1 MTSTAKP
8 LCVLPFI
15 HAYLDAQDVL
25 TPCCAY
31 NAHPS
36 NYEQRP
42 ITDFDSWW
50 DSGLTQ
56 LRADMLTG
64 TQHKN
69 CSKCWN
75 EEAQGITSYRQHQ
88 NKRWEHYSDITEPLP
103 VPVVQ
108 MIAPG
113 NFCNLKCIMCSPHL
127 SSAWG
132 IEYERNRD
140 KFKSIGIDY
149 NSYSRGFWKNRSS
162 AAEVLERIVPH
173 AESLHIMGGEP
184 LLNPDCLRVLKS
196 VENPADV
203 ELIINTNLTSLTE
216 EWIEIFLKF
225 NSTVLVSVEGT
236 GEKNDYIRAG
246 SDWNTI
252 EANIQRLRAA
262 GVVLHLTTTFSRVS
276 LSSYP
281 DLLQYSIDQ
290 GIPLHTNLLF
300 WPESLQLR
308 GAPQTERDYFLNAI
322 KEIDI
327 SKADIRP
334 SSLDVFINE
343 VNTAEYSEHVD
354 NEFRKYIA
362 VIDQVYGKDYHEIF
376 YAKA

>member
-1 MTSTAKP
+1 MSTKP

-50 DSGLTQ
+50 ATGLSE
-56 LRADMLTG
+56 LRSDMLAG
-64 TQHKN
+64 VKHSN

-75 EEAQGITSYRQHQ
+75 EEAQGIVSYRQHQ
-88 NKRWEHYSDITEPLP
+88 ARRWEHYSDITEPLS

-127 SSAWG
+127 SSSWG
-132 IEYERNRD
+132 IEYERNQDR
-140 KFKSIGIDY
+140 FASIGIDY
-149 NSYSRGFWKNRSS
+149 NSYSRGFWKNRPQ

-184 LLNPDCLRVLKS
+184 LLNPDCLRVLKR
-196 VENPADV
+196 VENPAGV
-203 ELIINTNLTSLTE
+203 ELIINTNLTSVTE
-216 EWIEIFLKF
+216 EWINIFQKF
-225 NSTVLVSVEGT
+225 NSTVLVSVEGV
-236 GEKNDYIRAG
+236 GAKNDYIRAG
-246 SDWNTI
+246 SDWSVI

-262 GVVLHLTTTFSRVS
+262 GIVFHLTTTFSRVS

-300 WPESLQLR
+300 WPECLQVR
-308 GAPQTERDYFLNAI
+308 GAPQSERDYFLSAI

-327 SKADIRP
+327 EKADIRP
-334 SSLDVFINE
+334 SSLDVFIKE
-343 VNTAEYSEHVD
+343 VETVEYDAHTDSEFH
-354 NEFRKYIA
+354 KYIS
-362 VIDQVYGKDYHEIF
+362 VIDQIYQKDYQEIF
-376 YAKA
+376 YGKA

>member
-1 MTSTAKP
+1 MSTKP

-15 HAYLDAQDVL
+15 HAYLDGRDVL

-31 NAHPS
+31 NAHPN

-56 LRADMLTG
+56 LREDMLAG
-64 TQHKN
+64 VQHSN

-88 NKRWEHYSDITEPLP
+88 NRRWEHYADVTEPLS

-132 IEYERNRD
+132 IEYERNKD
-140 KFKSIGIDY
+140 KFNTIGIDY
-149 NSYSRGFWKNRSS
+149 NSYSKGFWSNRSQ
-162 AAEVLERIVPH
+162 AAEVLQRIVPH

-184 LLNPDCLRVLKS
+184 LLNPDCLKVLQS
-196 VENPADV
+196 VETPADV
-203 ELIINTNLTSLTE
+203 ELIISTNLTSLTE

-225 NSTVLVSVEGT
+225 NSTVLVSVEGV
-236 GEKNDYIRAG
+236 GAKNDYIRQG
-246 SDWNTI
+246 SDWHTI
-252 EANIQRLRAA
+252 ETNIQRLRAA

-281 DLLQYSIDQ
+281 ELLQYSIDNV
-290 GIPLHTNLLF
+290 IPLHTNLLF
-300 WPESLQLR
+300 WPESLQLC
-308 GAPQTERDYFLNAI
+308 GAPQEERDYFLNQL
-322 KEIDI
+322 KDIDLT
-327 SKADIRP
+327 KADIRP
-334 SSLDVFINE
+334 SSLDIFINA
-343 VNTAEYSEHVD
+343 VTTTAYDLEIDKKFQE
-354 NEFRKYIA
+354 YIA
-362 VIDQVYGKDYHEIF
+362 VIDQIYGKDYQEIF